1 MAEKS
6 NVTRIRQLIL
16 EKSESL
22 FKENFSELNRA
33 VAGYESLKEVY
44 SQQNHKLSENR
55 DFQKKFTSFYVMRYV
70 SQTFRTNFFVKMD
83 EIRNSKQ
90 TELNAIEI
98 MRNLCNGEKSLQFS
112 FITKMLNLADDTRY
126 PIYDSMVAKVFGF
139 KELSGAREQK
149 LEEYKERYQKILATY
164 SELQK
169 DTLIQKV
176 LTKFRT
182 KFQCPNLSDFRVLDF
197 ICWQLGKLKIVYIDM
212 DNVLVDFQSG
222 IDRLDATVLSE
233 YENRLDE
240 VPHIFSYMQPKTDA
254 VESFDRLAEQY
265 DVYILSTAPWNNP
278 SAWSDK
284 LEWVKRYLGDKAY
297 KRLILTHHKNL
308 NKGDYLIDDRTK
320 NGADCFDGK
329 LILFGSDEF
338 PDWTTVVKYLC
349 D

>member
-1 MAEKS
+1 MVENSKF
-6 NVTRIRQLIL
+6 TRIRQLIL

-22 FKENFSELNRA
+22 FKENFSEIDRA
-33 VAGYESLKEVY
+33 VKGYESLKEVY
-44 SQQNHKLSENR
+44 SQKNHKLSENR

-70 SQTFRTNFFVKMD
+70 SQKFRTNFFVKMD
-83 EIRNSKQ
+83 EIKNCKP
-90 TELNAIEI
+90 TKLDDAIEI
-98 MRNLCNGEKSLQFS
+98 TRDLCKGEKSLQFS
-112 FITKMLNLADDTRY
+112 FVTKMLNLADDTQY

-139 KELSGAREQK
+139 KELSGDREQK
-149 LEEYKERYQKILATY
+149 LETYKERYQKIFATY

-222 IDRLDATVLSE
+222 IDRLD
-233 YENRLDE
+233 E

-254 VESFDRLAEQY
+254 VESFNRLADRY

-308 NKGDYLIDDRTK
+308 NKGDYLIDDRMK
-320 NGADCFDGK
+320 NGADCFEGE
-329 LILFGSDEF
+329 LILFGSDKF
-338 PDWTTVVKYLC
+338 PDWKAIAKYLC